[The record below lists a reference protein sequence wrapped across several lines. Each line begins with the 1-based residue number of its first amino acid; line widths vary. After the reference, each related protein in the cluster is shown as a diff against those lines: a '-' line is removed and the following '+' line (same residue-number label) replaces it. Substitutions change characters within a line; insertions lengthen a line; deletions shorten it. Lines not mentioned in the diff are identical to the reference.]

1 MIRFLLSVAI
11 SIVSATVALL
21 VAAGIV
27 DGVRMQPAGFVV
39 AVLVFTA
46 AQAILA
52 PFVFNLARK
61 YASAVLGGIGI
72 VSTLLALWI
81 ASMLTAGGFRIDGV
95 WAWVLTALV
104 VWLVSAL
111 GGWLLGWLILTRWW
125 DKRQENK
132 KLDAAAAR
140 RNPPPPAQS

>member
-61 YASAVLGGIGI
+61 YASAVLGGIGL
-72 VSTLLALWI
+72 VSTFLALLVATMFPNGLHI
-81 ASMLTAGGFRIDGV
+81 SGIT
-95 WAWVLTALV
+95 AWVITPLIVWIITALGT
-104 VWLVSAL
+104 WIL
-111 GGWLLGWLILTRWW
+111 GIFIIKRWW
-125 DKRQENK
+125 EKRRQ
-132 KLDAAAAR
+132 A
-140 RNPPPPAQS
+140 